1 MCVWHFYFCFCRY
14 RCCCRTRAR
23 ARPHLLSYSFDRL
36 TPRPSTGRGLI
47 SLSRARVLSL
57 SHSLSPFLLP
67 SLSLSLIP
75 AQRRCPRQRGP
86 LSLSLSLARTLILPP
101 PLYVCLYLC
110 LFLSPDLSTQS
121 TSRPWVAR
129 KLTTRALSPI
139 LSLSL
144 YSSFHFFLSYSP
156 TLLPAPPRGPRWRGG

>member
-14 RCCCRTRAR
+14 RCRCRAR
-23 ARPHLLSYSFDRL
+23 ARVQPHLLSYSLDRL

-47 SLSRARVLSL
+47 YLSRARALCRSRSL
-57 SHSLSPFLLP
+57 RGSCLL
-67 SLSLSLIP
+67 SLSLSYHLNVD
-75 AQRRCPRQRGP
+75 AFDNAG
-86 LSLSLSLARTLILPP
+86 LSLFLSLARTLILPP
-101 PLYVCLYLC
+101 PLYVRLYLC

-139 LSLSL
+139 LFLSL
-144 YSSFHFFLSYSP
+144 YSSFPFFVPYSP
-156 TLLPAPPRGPRWRGG
+156 TLLPAPPRGLRWRGG